1 MDNKIRAALLTLL
14 IAAPLAASA
23 QAGTQGGNAWRPYV
37 QQGNNGWTPPGGSV
51 GELISAVGGCG
62 ITDMRAF
69 ESVIATK
76 PTPAQFR
83 ALYSCVHLV
92 LPGDITTKEMRSDN
106 SRYHADLDVHG
117 RIVGGVFQ

>member
-1 MDNKIRAALLTLL
+1 MDNRIRAALLSLL

-23 QAGTQGGNAWRPYV
+23 QAGTQGGNAWRPSGL
-37 QQGNNGWTPPGGSV
+37 QGDNGWTPPGSS
-51 GELISAVGGCG
+51 ESAATATIGGCG
-62 ITDMRAF
+62 ITDMRTF

-76 PTPAQFR
+76 PVPAQFR

-92 LPGDITTKEMRSDN
+92 LPGDITTREMRSDN
-106 SRYHADLDVHG
+106 SRYFADLDAHG